1 PRTAGTQVL
10 VLGLDGAGKTSLL
23 HCFATGSLEQDV
35 SPTQG
40 FNAVSINK
48 EELQIEFLEIG
59 GMEKLRDYWR
69 MYLCKAR
76 VLVFVV
82 DSSDPERFPLA
93 KRLLHQLL
101 SADPCLPLVLLA
113 NKQDVSGAR
122 GITDLYEALDLG
134 NVGDGHR
141 LSVIGTQVKKGK
153 SEANAGVQDAR
164 DLIIEMMILTWGN
177 QESIRPLSRS
187 ALQAVPSPRIKA
199 LAQPKKDF
207 SFQIQLS
214 SPHSFLCE
222 HDCPI
227 WHVSPSVRNVVV
239 SPRILQLA
247 NPKTNHPNFTSNRQ
261 NVQTFI
267 SYAAQTAKMTSRL
280 EQLSLPKL
288 RKNRHF
294 YDPGRPERPI
304 RTVSRVARN
313 ATASARIQALSTPKA
328 LSKDYIPPREPT
340 WHP

>member
-1 PRTAGTQVL
+1 MPGAREIGLVGAALALTGGVACAVCYLRRKHGRKTREPEKTEREGLNEDGSRGEHVHKAIKTDSALKAPVISEPRTAGTQVL

-35 SPTQG
+35 CPTQG
-40 FNAVSINK
+40 FNAISINK

-59 GMEKLRDYWR
+59 GTEKLRDYWR

-113 NKQDVSGAR
+113 NKQDVPGAQ

-153 SEANAGVQDAR
+153 SGANAGVQDAR
-164 DLIIEMMILTWGN
+164 DLIIEMM
-177 QESIRPLSRS
+177 S
-187 ALQAVPSPRIKA
+187 
-199 LAQPKKDF
+199 D
-207 SFQIQLS
+207 
-214 SPHSFLCE
+214 
-222 HDCPI
+222 D
-227 WHVSPSVRNVVV
+227 
-239 SPRILQLA
+239 
-247 NPKTNHPNFTSNRQ
+247 
-261 NVQTFI
+261 
-267 SYAAQTAKMTSRL
+267 
-280 EQLSLPKL
+280 
-288 RKNRHF
+288 
-294 YDPGRPERPI
+294 
-304 RTVSRVARN
+304 
-313 ATASARIQALSTPKA
+313 
-328 LSKDYIPPREPT
+328 
-340 WHP
+340 

>member
-1 PRTAGTQVL
+1 MS
-10 VLGLDGAGKTSLL
+10 KTVW
-23 HCFATGSLEQDV
+23 ATT
-35 SPTQG
+35 P
-40 FNAVSINK
+40 
-48 EELQIEFLEIG
+48 
-59 GMEKLRDYWR
+59 W
-69 MYLCKAR
+69 
-76 VLVFVV
+76 
-82 DSSDPERFPLA
+82 
-93 KRLLHQLL
+93 
-101 SADPCLPLVLLA
+101 
-113 NKQDVSGAR
+113 
-122 GITDLYEALDLG
+122 
-134 NVGDGHR
+134 
-141 LSVIGTQVKKGK
+141 
-153 SEANAGVQDAR
+153 
-164 DLIIEMMILTWGN
+164 ILTWGN

-207 SFQIQLS
+207 SFQIQLRKEEEEEERRRMKIS
-214 SPHSFLCE
+214 HPSSHAGQYENIVRLATPKTRGRSAQEVNSPHSFLCE

-227 WHVSPSVRNVVV
+227 WHVSPTVRNVVV

-267 SYAAQTAKMTSRL
+267 SCAAQTAKMTSRL

-294 YDPGRPERPI
+294 YDPGRPESPI

>member
-1 PRTAGTQVL
+1 MPGAREIGLVGAALALTGGVACAVCYLMSSKTQKPQKTVTEELNEDGSRREHVHKSTKTETALKPPKISEPKTGGTQVL

-40 FNAVSINK
+40 FNAISINK

-59 GMEKLRDYWR
+59 GMENLRDYWR

-82 DSSDPERFPLA
+82 DSSDLERFPLA

-113 NKQDVSGAR
+113 NKQDVPGAR

-164 DLIIEMMILTWGN
+164 DLIIEMM
-177 QESIRPLSRS
+177 S
-187 ALQAVPSPRIKA
+187 
-199 LAQPKKDF
+199 
-207 SFQIQLS
+207 
-214 SPHSFLCE
+214 
-222 HDCPI
+222 
-227 WHVSPSVRNVVV
+227 
-239 SPRILQLA
+239 
-247 NPKTNHPNFTSNRQ
+247 
-261 NVQTFI
+261 
-267 SYAAQTAKMTSRL
+267 
-280 EQLSLPKL
+280 
-288 RKNRHF
+288 
-294 YDPGRPERPI
+294 
-304 RTVSRVARN
+304 
-313 ATASARIQALSTPKA
+313 
-328 LSKDYIPPREPT
+328 DY
-340 WHP
+340 

>member
-1 PRTAGTQVL
+1 MPGAREIGLVGTALVVTGGVACAVCYLMSKTQKPKKTVNEELNEDRSSKEHVRKATETGLKTPIISEPKTAGTQVL
-10 VLGLDGAGKTSLL
+10 VLGLDGAGKTSLM

-59 GMEKLRDYWR
+59 GTEKLRDYWQ

-101 SADPCLPLVLLA
+101 LADPYLPLVLLA
-113 NKQDVSGAR
+113 NKQDVPEAR

-153 SEANAGVQDAR
+153 SEASVGVQDAR
-164 DLIIEMMILTWGN
+164 DLIMEMM
-177 QESIRPLSRS
+177 S
-187 ALQAVPSPRIKA
+187 
-199 LAQPKKDF
+199 D
-207 SFQIQLS
+207 
-214 SPHSFLCE
+214 
-222 HDCPI
+222 D
-227 WHVSPSVRNVVV
+227 
-239 SPRILQLA
+239 
-247 NPKTNHPNFTSNRQ
+247 
-261 NVQTFI
+261 
-267 SYAAQTAKMTSRL
+267 
-280 EQLSLPKL
+280 
-288 RKNRHF
+288 
-294 YDPGRPERPI
+294 
-304 RTVSRVARN
+304 
-313 ATASARIQALSTPKA
+313 
-328 LSKDYIPPREPT
+328 
-340 WHP
+340 

>member
-1 PRTAGTQVL
+1 MPGAREIGLVGAALALTGGVACAVCYLMSKTQEPKKKVKEELNEDGSGKEHVHKATKTETAPKTPIISEPRTAGTQVL

-59 GMEKLRDYWR
+59 GTEKLRDYWR

-76 VLVFVV
+76 VMVFVV

-101 SADPCLPLVLLA
+101 SSDPCLPLVLLA

-141 LSVIGTQVKKGK
+141 LSVIGTRVKKGK

-164 DLIIEMMILTWGN
+164 DLIIEMMSD
-177 QESIRPLSRS
+177 E
-187 ALQAVPSPRIKA
+187 
-199 LAQPKKDF
+199 
-207 SFQIQLS
+207 
-214 SPHSFLCE
+214 
-222 HDCPI
+222 
-227 WHVSPSVRNVVV
+227 
-239 SPRILQLA
+239 
-247 NPKTNHPNFTSNRQ
+247 
-261 NVQTFI
+261 
-267 SYAAQTAKMTSRL
+267 
-280 EQLSLPKL
+280 
-288 RKNRHF
+288 
-294 YDPGRPERPI
+294 
-304 RTVSRVARN
+304 
-313 ATASARIQALSTPKA
+313 
-328 LSKDYIPPREPT
+328 
-340 WHP
+340 

>member
-1 PRTAGTQVL
+1 MPGAREIGLVGTALVLTGGVACAVCYLMSKTQKPQKTVNEELNEDGSRKEHVRKATKTETALKTPIISEPRTAGTQVL
-10 VLGLDGAGKTSLL
+10 VLGLDGAGKTSLM

-59 GMEKLRDYWR
+59 GMEKLRDYWQ

-101 SADPCLPLVLLA
+101 LADPYLPLVLLA
-113 NKQDVSGAR
+113 NKQDVPEAR

-153 SEANAGVQDAR
+153 SEASVGVQDAR
-164 DLIIEMMILTWGN
+164 DLIIEMM
-177 QESIRPLSRS
+177 S
-187 ALQAVPSPRIKA
+187 
-199 LAQPKKDF
+199 D
-207 SFQIQLS
+207 
-214 SPHSFLCE
+214 
-222 HDCPI
+222 D
-227 WHVSPSVRNVVV
+227 
-239 SPRILQLA
+239 
-247 NPKTNHPNFTSNRQ
+247 
-261 NVQTFI
+261 
-267 SYAAQTAKMTSRL
+267 
-280 EQLSLPKL
+280 
-288 RKNRHF
+288 
-294 YDPGRPERPI
+294 
-304 RTVSRVARN
+304 
-313 ATASARIQALSTPKA
+313 
-328 LSKDYIPPREPT
+328 
-340 WHP
+340 